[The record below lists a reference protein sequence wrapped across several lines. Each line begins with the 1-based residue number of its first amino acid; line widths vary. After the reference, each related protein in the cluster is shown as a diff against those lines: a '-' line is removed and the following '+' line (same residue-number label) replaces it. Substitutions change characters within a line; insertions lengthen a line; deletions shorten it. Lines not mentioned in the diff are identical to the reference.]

1 MIKLENITKTFGDVT
16 AVDGLTLT
24 VPAGELFAFIGPNGA
39 GKTTTIKMIAGLLR
53 PDDGTIQLGDYNVQE
68 QYIQAKSL
76 LSYIPDEP
84 YLYDK
89 LTGREFLHFVGS
101 MYGMHRAETE
111 RKIDELADLFEFH
124 SFLDA
129 LGETY
134 SHGMKQRVVVGAALL
149 HDPSVIMIDEPMV
162 GLDPKSANILK
173 TVLRQRVEEGAA
185 IFMSTHTLSV
195 AEEVADRVGIIQN
208 GRIIVMGSLDD
219 IRAQARTDGRLE
231 EAFLQITEGR
241 TTGFA
246 ELGRSQ
252 E

>member
-1 MIKLENITKTFGDVT
+1 MIELKEVTKTFGTVT
-16 AVDGLTLT
+16 AVDHLSLE

-39 GKTTTIKMIAGLLR
+39 GKTTTIKLIAGLLR
-53 PDDGTIQLGDYNVQE
+53 PDTGRIRLGGYNVQE
-68 QYIQAKSL
+68 EYIRAKSI
-76 LSYIPDEP
+76 LSYVPDQP

-101 MYGMHRAETE
+101 MYGMDRHETE
-111 RKIDELADLFEFH
+111 RKIEELADLFEFR
-124 SFLDA
+124 SFLDT

-134 SHGMKQRVVVGAALL
+134 SHGMKQRVVVGSALL
-149 HDPSVIMIDEPMV
+149 HDPRVIMIDEPMV
-162 GLDPKSANILK
+162 GLDPKSASILK
-173 TVLRQRVEEGAA
+173 TVLRRHVDQGAA

-208 GRIIVMGSLDD
+208 GRIILMGDLDD
-219 IRAQARTDGRLE
+219 VYRQARTDGRLE

-246 ELGRSQ
+246 ELQ
-252 E
+252 